1 MVPDGLGGSQRNQ
14 RDGHVNQSGLFCMIS
29 FVPADWCC
37 LLCCSPTKE
46 MTCRAARAVST
57 AVNPQ
62 TSARGRAP
70 GGGGHAR
77 GLGQPAALRRRR
89 VRLPALPSGEFK
101 SERNT
106 GTLRY
111 CYPMRHCGDPLGF
124 WHPTHVS
131 LLSKSFVECCLL
143 LLLLV
148 QCVFHCHRGYMCS
161 LP

>member
-1 MVPDGLGGSQRNQ
+1 
-14 RDGHVNQSGLFCMIS
+14 MIS
-29 FVPADWCC
+29 FVPADWSC

-124 WHPTHVS
+124 WHPTHGPAVVAAS
-131 LLSKSFVECCLL
+131 SAPNDLLSKSVLSKSVLSKSFVECCLLL